1 MSSRKVKWCPPKKGG
16 FKQSESASQ
25 KQLKFNPRDRDE
37 GVQVDAVGATAMTPL
52 GVGFM

>member
-1 MSSRKVKWCPPKKGG
+1 MGK
-16 FKQSESASQ
+16 SESASQ
-25 KQLKFNPRDRDE
+25 KQLNPRDRDE